1 MTGAAGNIPATLD
14 NLTVPI
20 GDVRPRRGNPRQGN
34 VDLIAESLARNGQYR
49 PIVVNKPTGEVLA
62 GAPELPTPTRV
73 TDCPRSCY
81 SAVSSTREGRPHGP
95 IAAGYLTLQC
105 GQLRSHEHDRGGPSR
120 PAWLGGPDGD
130 RLPLAMG

>member
-62 GAPELPTPTRV
+62 EPPAEAPVETPIVTEPVVTEPTPAEPEV
-73 TDCPRSCY
+73 PVAEVPDP
-81 SAVSSTREGRPHGP
+81 E
-95 IAAGYLTLQC
+95 
-105 GQLRSHEHDRGGPSR
+105 
-120 PAWLGGPDGD
+120 PAPAE
-130 RLPLAMG
+130 PVVPAPAEPTA